1 MKTFL
6 LALAA
11 TGVAVLIGL
20 SQAQAEEPAASR
32 AKNWQQSLV
41 RTDLT
46 RRDLSAPGYEALQT
60 RVDFAPGAMSPRH
73 SHPGDEVA
81 FVLEGL
87 LEYSLAGQP
96 PVVLP
101 SGSSLVIPA
110 GTPHVARNVGP
121 GRASELATY
130 FVRKSEPL
138 VRIEE

>member
-1 MKTFL
+1 MKTFF

-32 AKNWQQSLV
+32 AMPSLM
-41 RTDLT
+41 RTDLA

-60 RVDFAPGAMSPRH
+60 RVDFAPAAMSPRH

-87 LEYSLAGQP
+87 LEYTLAGQP

-101 SGSSLVIPA
+101 PGSSLVIPA

-138 VRIEE
+138 VTIEE